1 MMQKGFEFYLP
12 TRVIFGTG
20 ARRRLP
26 EQLARLGVH
35 TLLLCTDKMLRSA
48 GVVERV
54 TEILDGCAGLQ
65 YTVYDEVTENPG
77 NSVVDGGAALA
88 RELGCDGVLGLGG
101 GSALDTATGVAM
113 LMTNGGK
120 ALDYFHGKGVS
131 QASLPTI
138 LLPTTSG
145 TGSEV
150 NRCFVVT
157 DEETG
162 FKDGVADE
170 HMCPA
175 VTLLDPEL
183 CLTMP
188 PKVTASSGIDAFTHA
203 LEAYLSRNAHPLSDA
218 LNLHAMRLIAK
229 YLRRAYAD
237 GQDLEARSGMCLA
250 AAIAGIGF
258 DQVGLI
264 LTHAMAHP
272 LSGRFGVPHGV
283 ACALLTPPVMEF
295 NAIAAP
301 ERLAEVGYILGA
313 AQDPAKT
320 VYEQAMQAAEAFR
333 ALMRQLDLPLTLSEL
348 GARGLARPAITEADL
363 DTLTADAMLARGM
376 RGRNPRV
383 NSERDIHALY
393 ASVL

>member
-1 MMQKGFEFYLP
+1 MQNAFDFYLP
-12 TRVIFGTG
+12 TRLCFGSG

-26 EQLARLGVH
+26 EHLTRLGIRN
-35 TLLLCTDKMLRSA
+35 LLLCTDKMLRSA
-48 GVVERV
+48 GVVEKITSV
-54 TEILDGCAGLQ
+54 LDGCADVR
-65 YTVYDEVTENPG
+65 YTIYDDVTENPG
-77 NSVVDGGAALA
+77 NSVVDNGYALA

-113 LMTNGGK
+113 LMTNGGR
-120 ALDYFHGKGVS
+120 ALDYFHGKPV
-131 QASLPTI
+131 AHPSLPTI
-138 LLPTTSG
+138 LIPTTSG

-162 FKDGVADE
+162 FKDGVADDL
-170 HMCPA
+170 MCPA
-175 VTLLDPEL
+175 VTILDPEL

-218 LNLHAMRLIAK
+218 LNLHAMRLIAQ

-237 GQDLEARSGMCLA
+237 GSDLEARSGMCLA

-258 DQVGLI
+258 DQVGLV

-283 ACALLTPPVMEF
+283 ACALLTPPVMAF

-301 ERLAEVGYILGA
+301 ERLAEVGHILGVPR
-313 AQDPAKT
+313 DPAKT
-320 VYEQAMQAAEAFR
+320 IYEQAYQAAEAFR
-333 ALMRQLDLPLTLSEL
+333 ALMQQLDLPLTLTEL
-348 GARGLARPAITEADL
+348 GTRGLARPAITEADL

-383 NSERDIHALY
+383 NGERDIRALY